1 MFGSSLRGLALGLA
15 LWLLAGSTA
24 HAKKSTLTVNFD
36 ARSMASTLWIPDKLP
51 VIRGVLVF
59 TGGQGANDQSG
70 DTRPYADSRFYQRFA
85 ESIGFAIL
93 GSQFTGAYTEAG
105 GGPGQALIDTLEQ
118 FATKLNRSELAHA
131 PLLLEGFSNGGYF
144 SLTFAKFK
152 PERVIAFSL
161 NKSGFA
167 KVQMDPALAAVPGVL
182 FWGEEELTKGLPTVI
197 HSIVVQGRRE
207 HALWAELK
215 EWGRGHEE
223 GTVERMVVPFF
234 AEMVALRYP
243 AGKTPLRGEVPLVA
257 LDETSGWLADHSEAS
272 IQTALPVIAPFASYT
287 GDKAAAS
294 WLPNENLAT
303 LWRGFV
309 TKSPIQL
316 DLPVSE
322 AQLSATQVLQLC
334 ASGLADGETVTF
346 YDGAIAVAKD
356 LPVNAN
362 GEARGQWRPMWG
374 GGRGFLAI
382 AKTDGV
388 ATRTSRPAVVALYGK
403 PPPRVPVPR
412 VKRRP

>member
-1 MFGSSLRGLALGLA
+1 

-36 ARSMASTLWIPDKLP
+36 VRSMASTLWIPDKVP
-51 VIRGVLVF
+51 VIRGVIVI
-59 TGGQGANDQSG
+59 TGGQGENDQSG
-70 DTRPYADSRFYQRFA
+70 DTRQYADSRFYQRFA
-85 ESIGFAIL
+85 EGLGFAIL
-93 GSQFTGAYTEAG
+93 GNQFTGAYTEAG
-105 GGPGQALIDTLEQ
+105 GGPGQALINTLEQ
-118 FATKLNRSELAHA
+118 FATKLNHPELARA

-144 SLTFAKFK
+144 SITFAKFK
-152 PERVIAFSL
+152 PERVIAFAL

-167 KVQMDPALAAVPGVL
+167 KVQMDPAFAAVPGVL

-215 EWGRGHEE
+215 EWGRGHVE
-223 GTVERMVVPFF
+223 GAAPRMIVPYF

-243 AGKTPLRGEVPLVA
+243 TGKTPLRGDVPLMA
-257 LDETSGWLADHSEAS
+257 LDESSGWLGDHSEAS
-272 IQTALPVIAPFASYT
+272 IQTELPAIAPFDSYT

-294 WLPNENLAT
+294 WLPNESLAN

-316 DLPVSE
+316 DFPVSE

-334 ASGLADGETVTF
+334 ASGLDAGETVTF
-346 YDGAIAVAKD
+346 YDGATAVAKD
-356 LPVNAN
+356 LPVNAS
-362 GEARGQWRPMWG
+362 GEARGQWRPSWG
-374 GGRGFLAI
+374 GTRGFVAI
-382 AKTDGV
+382 AKTAGV
-388 ATRTSRPAVVALYGK
+388 ATRTSRPSVVALYGK
-403 PPPRVPVPR
+403 APPRPPVVR
-412 VKRRP
+412 AKRRQ